1 MSLESWEAF
10 WKSPQLLYFC
20 ISIIWNQEWIQNLH
34 IPQFPFLLITFMTTT
49 VISLC
54 QNINFY
60 FDSLSKTKTDKQRQ
74 ILLFL
79 TLCLYECFPFL
90 KNLFSAG
97 LFKFLFILKGWLK
110 AVSSEVHPE
119 KRSHSP
125 TLLCHRHSLRTFL
138 W

>member
-1 MSLESWEAF
+1 MVSEECA
-10 WKSPQLLYFC
+10 
-20 ISIIWNQEWIQNLH
+20 H
-34 IPQFPFLLITFMTTT
+34 ITFFTSHHHCTISGQIGTT

-79 TLCLYECFPFL
+79 TLCLYESFPFL
-90 KNLFSAG
+90 KKLFSAG

-119 KRSHSP
+119 KRSQSP

-138 W
+138 WWCLSHHTATICPCICLLHRAV